1 MQRFYRP
8 WYLGEP
14 FAAAWGKSAQ
24 SRAVCRRGPAR
35 LEDRLPVILAQGPIL
50 AISAFGAS
58 GLEPHTVA
66 NQIPEDKLIQS
77 TSLPPHTLFVPMNH
91 HDDYPYPPIAV
102 TPMFRGVR
110 VEEFFVLNLCCGHRR
125 AGDIEDLSKEVAAF
139 LPFKLWVISIDIVSG
154 NDAHDLMNATS
165 VRRIRENIK
174 SGRIHFWVIGIPC
187 KTWTAVRFRELLTL
201 LGQKGPRPFRSA
213 EEPRAL
219 RHLTKREY
227 RQLYVGNTLLQTT
240 GSLVADSLEAG
251 VGGIVEHLD
260 EPSQKAYPSIW
271 RLPVFRRVAAHPQ
284 ARVVSFEQGPL
295 GQSSTKP
302 TRFLA
307 IGCGHIKQYIDM
319 LSSSSFRPGGLTS
332 IVDSNGGFSTSKL
345 KTYPPRLNGAIILAF
360 LHAALASRI
369 DDCSDEFPRV
379 MFSVVD
385 AVLARCNSISD
396 ANLVL
401 ADHQPTL
408 AESHPI
414 HTFMQCPDRQ
424 AGRGPDLLECT
435 HISVCR
441 NVGLGTSSPKDVKY
455 KRTK

>member
-1 MQRFYRP
+1 
-8 WYLGEP
+8 
-14 FAAAWGKSAQ
+14 
-24 SRAVCRRGPAR
+24 
-35 LEDRLPVILAQGPIL
+35 
-50 AISAFGAS
+50 
-58 GLEPHTVA
+58 
-66 NQIPEDKLIQS
+66 
-77 TSLPPHTLFVPMNH
+77 MNH

-251 VGGIVEHLD
+251 AGGIVGHQD

-284 ARVVSFEQGPL
+284 LKPVLSALSRALWASHRPSLRVSLQLDVDTSNNILTCSRLPRFVREGSPA
-295 GQSSTKP
+295 SSTP
-302 TRFLA
+302 LEGFQHPNSRHIPRDSMVQLFLLSCTLPSLHVLMIA
-307 IGCGHIKQYIDM
+307 RTNFLVSCFRLSM
-319 LSSSSFRPGGLTS
+319 LCS
-332 IVDSNGGFSTSKL
+332 
-345 KTYPPRLNGAIILAF
+345 
-360 LHAALASRI
+360 HAATASQTPI
-369 DDCSDEFPRV
+369 SCSQIINR
-379 MFSVVD
+379 
-385 AVLARCNSISD
+385 R
-396 ANLVL
+396 
-401 ADHQPTL
+401 
-408 AESHPI
+408 
-414 HTFMQCPDRQ
+414 
-424 AGRGPDLLECT
+424 
-435 HISVCR
+435 
-441 NVGLGTSSPKDVKY
+441 
-455 KRTK
+455 